1 MTIQWSKFFETGI
14 DVIDQQHQ
22 ALVAIIN
29 QAAPLLATSG
39 ASTVAQADA
48 LLDQL
53 AAYAATHF
61 KTEESLMLSH
71 GVDPRYR
78 EQHCAA
84 HASYVAQIA
93 DMRTSLYAD
102 TRTDITPLLLKYLT
116 SWWTV
121 HILDEDQR
129 LAQHLHFMRQGG
141 GADAAFQKIGSIH
154 PVSDP
159 LRAALESALN
169 ELYGVVGERN
179 KALHAVNA
187 ELKQARDRLELRVEE
202 RTHDLASALEQMKL
216 TQAQLL
222 QSEKMAA
229 VGQLAAGVAH
239 EINTPIGFVN
249 SNLGSLKTYVTQ
261 LLNVIAAYEG
271 LEAEVPQP
279 NPRRQRLACARA
291 EADLDYLKRD
301 VVALL
306 DESMCGLGR
315 VAKIVQDLRDF
326 SQVDQTEWQD
336 ADLNAAL
343 ASTLNVLASEFKSKA
358 TVTRN
363 LASLPLLRCIP
374 SQLNQVFM
382 NLLVNTA
389 QAIDGQGEIAV
400 STGYTDDVV
409 WVEITDNGKGM
420 PPEVQ
425 KRIFEPFYTTKPIGQ
440 GIGLGLAISF
450 DIVEKRHGGRLKV
463 TRSDASGSTFRVQ
476 IPRRPLAVPLAH
488 RSEHGQ

>member
-1 MTIQWSKFFETGI
+1 MAIQWSKFFETGI
-14 DVIDQQHQ
+14 DVIDQQHR

-29 QAAPLLATSG
+29 QAAPLMTTSG
-39 ASTVAQADA
+39 ASTLAHADA

-53 AAYAATHF
+53 ADYAATHF
-61 KTEESLMLSH
+61 RTEEHLMLSQ
-71 GVDPRYR
+71 GVDSRYCAH
-78 EQHCAA
+78 HCAA
-84 HASYVAQIA
+84 HVRYVDQIA

-129 LAQHLHFMRQGG
+129 LAQYLRFMQQGG
-141 GADAAFQKIGSIH
+141 SADVAFEQIGSTH

-159 LRAALESALN
+159 LRVALELALN

-179 KALHAVNA
+179 KALHVVNA

-229 VGQLAAGVAH
+229 VGQLAAGMAH
-239 EINTPIGFVN
+239 EINNPIGFVN

-271 LEAEVPQP
+271 LEAEVPP
-279 NPRRQRLACARA
+279 SDVCRQRLACARA
-291 EADLDYLKRD
+291 EADLDYLKKD
-301 VVALL
+301 VMTLL
-306 DESMCGLGR
+306 DESRSGLGR
-315 VAKIVQDLRDF
+315 VARIVQDLRDF
-326 SQVDQTEWQD
+326 SQIDQLEWQET
-336 ADLNAAL
+336 DLNAAL
-343 ASTLNVLASEFKSKA
+343 ASTLNVIASELKDKA
-358 TVTRN
+358 TVTRSFV
-363 LASLPLLRCIP
+363 SLPLLRCIP

-382 NLLVNTA
+382 NLLVNAA
-389 QAIDGQGEIAV
+389 QAIEGQGEITV

-420 PPEVQ
+420 PAEVQ

-450 DIVEKRHGGRLKV
+450 DIVEKRHGGRIRV

-476 IPRRPLAVPLAH
+476 IPRQPQATLTAH
-488 RSEHGQ
+488 RSEYVQ